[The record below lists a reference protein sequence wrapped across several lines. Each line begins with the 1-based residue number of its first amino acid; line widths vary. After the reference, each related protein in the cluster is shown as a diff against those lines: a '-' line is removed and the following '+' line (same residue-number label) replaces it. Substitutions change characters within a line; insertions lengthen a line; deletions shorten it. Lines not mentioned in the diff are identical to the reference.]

1 MLVDSNHTA
10 CHPANKSLNVKKFIA
25 VHGGYDIDTAVTR
38 TEEIVLAR
46 HRYDVPLVQQSDDR
60 EGLRSL
66 EYLFCRFKIEAARKH
81 SGCHWHYRVSFAAAD
96 IPYGDVRTCRCNVSN
111 SRQRFEALM
120 KEKLTG
126 MAVCQPF
133 TIESLKFH
141 CYDRPTATKN
151 GFMELAD
158 IFNLISWG
166 SGPAPFGILADSVP
180 FSAAVPE
187 PPIAAVAVA
196 AVPDPPIAA
205 AACEDVHRRAPLAFE
220 AIQAGLKAIQAI
232 QEVERAELP
241 AGGASHARAAVDAKQ
256 MLVSLVQGEE
266 PLLAWD
272 GPGPLHLLPL
282 LSMAVLVEQ
291 VAVHLSRNDVKGAQS
306 SLSLIQSRLGVV
318 IVEVVDKW
326 DVPSGVDV
334 VEGRRKAAQRQRV
347 AFAVP

>member
-38 TEEIVLAR
+38 TDEIVLAR
-46 HRYDVPLVQQSDDR
+46 HRHDVPMVEQNDDR

-126 MAVCQPF
+126 MAVCELF

-256 MLVSLVQGEE
+256 MLVSLVQG
-266 PLLAWD
+266 D
-272 GPGPLHLLPL
+272 FG
-282 LSMAVLVEQ
+282 
-291 VAVHLSRNDVKGAQS
+291 
-306 SLSLIQSRLGVV
+306 
-318 IVEVVDKW
+318 
-326 DVPSGVDV
+326 
-334 VEGRRKAAQRQRV
+334 
-347 AFAVP
+347 